1 MEIEYLFP
9 YSTRTCTS
17 VKVLSY
23 FRTSEVLSYES
34 TKVLSCIVSFR
45 DGISSLNDLLLPYF
59 ESTSARKLLFRTHE
73 VWLLPSP
80 NKSHHIELKCQR
92 IVSS

>member
-9 YSTRTCTS
+9 YRTRTRTCTS

-34 TKVLSCIVSFR
+34 TESTKVLSCIVSFR
-45 DGISSLNDLLLPYF
+45 DGIPSLPGEKLRIFPYGQLLRRDF
-59 ESTSARKLLFRTHE
+59 
-73 VWLLPSP
+73 
-80 NKSHHIELKCQR
+80 R
-92 IVSS
+92 IVRGNRCRARGRTQPRA

>member
-34 TKVLSCIVSFR
+34 TESTKVLSCIVSFR
-45 DGISSLNDLLLPYF
+45 DGIPSLPGEKLRIFPYGQLVRRNLQDIQL
-59 ESTSARKLLFRTHE
+59 T
-73 VWLLPSP
+73 
-80 NKSHHIELKCQR
+80 
-92 IVSS
+92 IVL

>member
-34 TKVLSCIVSFR
+34 TENTKVLSCIVSFR
-45 DGISSLNDLLLPYF
+45 DGIPSLPGEKLRIFPYGQLIRRAF
-59 ESTSARKLLFRTHE
+59 
-73 VWLLPSP
+73 
-80 NKSHHIELKCQR
+80 R
-92 IVSS
+92 IVRGNSSMGN